1 MDLQRTTDE
10 AIRSAVSGTLGCDP
24 TPRAGTLVWVRR
36 DGAVGLLS
44 AALRS
49 RESSSGWDLELTLGL
64 VTDAALPL
72 SLAWGIAAK
81 ILEETDRTALP
92 VTPTRDDD
100 GHWHIAA
107 RLSILPEPLDLPRV
121 QRLMRTLETLDG
133 LARQLQQ
140 NLPAT
145 RQPAREVKIP
155 SRLAGLL
162 QAHGAS
168 YYRDSGS
175 GSIAP
180 RIAQHLAA
188 GLPVAVVGS
197 ADRVRLELSR
207 LTRMTGLVELH
218 RPVPITELARLVQD
232 LQKEVG
238 AALAVH
244 VSLLRPKLSIYE
256 AGREVD
262 AMFNLMRGL
271 PSPIVFHGTRA
282 ELETSLAIG
291 QGRRFDPRYPII
303 ETLPPANRD
312 DLIRCIFAQAGIA
325 NADPVGE
332 AAASLVLQVTDNDDL
347 LMPLANLVKHH
358 GCGSRDL
365 AAVLTQAA
373 KTLAECRDT
382 PGVANA
388 AKAEARPTWLQQR
401 LRERLCERTLE
412 ELLSSKLLGQLAATH
427 ALDEWLWMETV
438 SRPAAQPMCV
448 MLAGPPGTGKS
459 EAAKLVAE
467 YLGLEHHT
475 INAPA
480 FDAAHAV
487 KTTLAGASRGIVG
500 SFEEGVLERMSRQPA
515 IVEIADIDH
524 TPLDVRA
531 ALSDFFLDVLQ
542 RGVLQTGAGAVVTT
556 LPQVIFIFT
565 SNVAWGGDDSA
576 AAGFGFQTAAL
587 TRDQTCERVKD
598 LARRDFGP
606 AFVSRV
612 GNPIIFHAFDRT
624 AAIEIARRE
633 AVRLMMSATG
643 AAVAV
648 MGDEVAALLIDEM
661 PNFRDGARGVMEMIR
676 HRLAPALRTKEKF
689 DGKAVEVVLVD
700 GRRIRIVGI
709 GG

>member
-1 MDLQRTTDE
+1 LSCNHFAEVIARTVSSALGCEATPLVDGQRWLRSDE
-10 AIRSAVSGTLGCDP
+10 AGGICHATL
-24 TPRAGTLVWVRR
+24 R
-36 DGAVGLLS
+36 
-44 AALRS
+44 
-49 RESSSGWDLELTLGL
+49 
-64 VTDAALPL
+64 VTDAGAELVVG
-72 SLAWGIAAK
+72 LARIGDTATMSVAQLWDVAARVS
-81 ILEETDRTALP
+81 EETDRVALP
-92 VTPTRDDD
+92 LVPRRNDN
-100 GHWHIAA
+100 GQWQVAA
-107 RLSILPEPLDLPRV
+107 RISILQSPLDHPRV
-121 QRLMRTLETLDG
+121 QRLMRTLEMLDT
-133 LARQLQQ
+133 LARRLQQ
-140 NLPAT
+140 GLPV
-145 RQPAREVKIP
+145 QPQSVQGVRIP

-162 QAHGAS
+162 QAHAATCC
-168 YYRDSGS
+168 RDSRFGS
-175 GSIAP
+175 VAL

-197 ADRVRLELSR
+197 TERVRLELNR
-207 LTRMTGLVELH
+207 LASLTALVELH

-282 ELETSLAIG
+282 ELETALALG

-325 NADPVGE
+325 NSDPAGE
-332 AAASLVLQVTDNDDL
+332 AAASLVLQVTDNDDV

-358 GCGSRDL
+358 GCGCRDL

-382 PGVANA
+382 PGIASA

-412 ELLSSKLLGQLAATH
+412 ELLSSKLLGQQAATR
-427 ALDEWLWMETV
+427 ALDERLWMEAV

-459 EAAKLVAE
+459 EAARLVAE

-500 SFEEGVLERMSRQPA
+500 SFEEGVLERMSRRPA

-542 RGVLQTGAGAVVTT
+542 RGVLQTGTGAIVTT

-576 AAGFGFQTAAL
+576 AAGFGF
-587 TRDQTCERVKD
+587 RNS
-598 LARRDFGP
+598 LADCSDF
-606 AFVSRV
+606 RW
-612 GNPIIFHAFDRT
+612 
-624 AAIEIARRE
+624 
-633 AVRLMMSATG
+633 
-643 AAVAV
+643 
-648 MGDEVAALLIDEM
+648 
-661 PNFRDGARGVMEMIR
+661 
-676 HRLAPALRTKEKF
+676 
-689 DGKAVEVVLVD
+689 
-700 GRRIRIVGI
+700 
-709 GG
+709 